1 MKPSSMNSTR
11 VFIAGSGRQSIAAGY
26 DLVRFNPGLE
36 LTLGDASLAQAEHAA
51 DRIRALWPEA
61 SLAVRQI
68 DVGDTNLLA
77 KSMDGFD
84 IVLSG
89 VPYHLNPLVHVA
101 ARATGVPSVDMGSD
115 LADLE
120 EALGRRDGL
129 HSSVAVFDSGVAP
142 GLGNQLARTL
152 VGETQGAEGVRIY
165 CGGLPLVPRTALK
178 YKPRFSL
185 EGLIGE
191 YSDPAVALRDGEVV
205 EPESLT
211 GLETVDVPE
220 LGELEAFVTSGGAS
234 IGPQLWKGKLKSYE
248 YKTLRFPGHCAAMK
262 GYRDRGLWKEENFAT
277 FARQFEEITADED
290 DRDQIVLIVEAWN
303 SSQKKRL
310 FLRQI
315 FDEKTQL
322 SAMEQVT
329 GFSASIVVQRVLT
342 GGIEPGLWA
351 AEEVVSGQEMIEQL
365 AKRGIEI
372 SRGD

>member
-1 MKPSSMNSTR
+1 MNSTR

-26 DLVRFNPGLE
+26 DLVRFNPGLY
-36 LTLGDASLAQAEHAA
+36 LILGDASLAQAEHAA

-61 SLAVRQI
+61 SLTVRQI
-68 DVGDTNLLA
+68 DVGDTGSLSSA
-77 KSMDGFD
+77 MDDFD
-84 IVLSG
+84 IALAG
-89 VPYHLNPLVHVA
+89 VPYHLNPLVHLA

-120 EALGRRDGL
+120 EALGPRARA

-205 EPESLT
+205 ELESLT
-211 GLETVDVPE
+211 GLETIDVPE

-262 GYRDRGLWKEENFAT
+262 DYRDRGLWKEENFPT
-277 FARQFEEITADED
+277 FAKQFEEITADED

-329 GFSASIVVQRVLT
+329 GFSASTVVQWILR